1 MSVKAGIVVGGD
13 VGLIDKSCNAGATK
27 EVFVQITTVSTNYV
41 DAAGVEDYEA
51 RLQVSV
57 TV

>member
-13 VGLIDKSCNAGATK
+13 VGLIDKSGNAGATK
-27 EVFVQITTVSTNYV
+27 EVFVQITTVSTNDV
-41 DAAGVEDYEA
+41 DAAGVEGNEA